1 MTSIATDILSGM
13 MDAFASIISNNVN
26 SVMKLLTALTIV
38 VSMPT
43 IVSSFFGMNVSIP
56 YGDHPLAYLGIL
68 GLTIVLTVGTILTFA
83 KRDWF

>member
-1 MTSIATDILSGM
+1 MTSIATEILSGM

-56 YGDHPLAYLGIL
+56 YANKPLAYVGIL
-68 GLTIVLTVGTILTFA
+68 VLTVILTIGTIYIFV